1 MSGAVLSLFSGAG
14 GMDLGLESAG
24 FETIGAIEV
33 GDRQRETLSRNRPWQ
48 LLGDGDIN
56 EIARTLR
63 PKDLGL
69 EVGDLDVMAGGP
81 PCQPFSTAAQWAKSG
96 RRGMLDDR
104 AQTVVSTVELIER
117 FLPRAI
123 LIENVIGFVQGAN
136 SAADYLKDELERI
149 GRRQGVQYSLSSRV
163 LNAADFGVPQNRR
176 RAIVVAMRDDVRF
189 AWPVGRYASAPRT
202 AWDALHDVA
211 AGSVPKMRGKWA
223 SLVPSIP
230 PGWNYQ
236 WLTSRGGGPEM
247 FGYRTKYWNFLL
259 KLKPDLPAWTL
270 SASPGPA
277 TGPFHWD
284 NRPLAAPEQLRLQ
297 SFVDG
302 WRVSGDHR
310 SQTLQIGNA
319 TPPALA
325 EVLGISLRRSLGLT
339 GYHEQTLVREPAT
352 SPAPLLPAPKQIP
365 SAFAHLVGS
374 HASHAGVGL
383 GPSPRLSA

>member
-33 GDRQRETLSRNRPWQ
+33 GDRQRETLSLNRPWQ

-56 EIARTLR
+56 QIARTLR

-69 EVGDLDVMAGGP
+69 DVGALDLMAGGP

-123 LIENVIGFVQGAN
+123 LIENVIGFVQGEN
-136 SAADYLKDELERI
+136 SAADYLKDELEQI
-149 GRRQGVQYSLSSRV
+149 GRRQGVHYSLSSKV

-189 AWPVGRYASAPRT
+189 DWPDGRYARAPRT

-211 AGSVPKMRGKWA
+211 GGSAPSMRGKWA

-236 WLTSRGGGPEM
+236 WLTSKGGGPEM

-270 SASPGPA
+270 AASPGPA

-284 NRPLAAPEQLRLQ
+284 NRPLSASEQLRLQ

-325 EVLGISLRRSLGLT
+325 EALGIALGHSLDLS
-339 GYHEQTLVREPAT
+339 GYREQTLVREPAT
-352 SPAPLLPAPKQIP
+352 SKAPVLPAPKPIP
-365 SAFAHLVGS
+365 PAFADLVGS